1 MAPLAASDPPL
12 NVREKGSRI
21 VVVFNVANVRANS
34 VQVETRPP
42 NEDEPSGSVHVSFNS
57 VSPNRSFEKHLV
69 LPYAID
75 GKTVKDV
82 QSKSLTV
89 QLVKLDETQE
99 WGQAWLKSKGKA
111 KRKES
116 HEGSK
121 TDLEGKTKTE
131 EAPTVTSA
139 VVEEGQKA
147 EVKEE
152 ACEEKELIDEPRS
165 KQVEKP
171 EKETKLPKETKEAV
185 EETAV
190 ADTTPEKESKLPKET
205 KEAVEETAVADTT
218 LTSESTGE
226 EHKAGV
232 KARAR
237 RGKKSKVNKEK
248 VEEHVVEE
256 VKEEKEVQK
265 ESPSRPEKTET
276 AKQKAKQKAKKGE
289 SPAAPA
295 TPGPS
300 EGIGTSE
307 VLQDT
312 RTRDALLEAL
322 KSPKGANDIPLP
334 PPTDPEPH
342 RLVSQGTSLLRSDSK
357 KAVVLLRLAGRK
369 GYVSAY
375 LLLAQ
380 HAQRT
385 QDDTLLIESLC
396 ALFTSPDRKQLP
408 QNVLSNIV
416 MQLTAVLR
424 DPKNRRE
431 AEAHAADIEQI
442 AKDWPIMNMLKLP
455 AGESKSKIPS
465 SPSPVKGGKSEAKA
479 ETRDFQEIK
488 RAIATCPQ
496 DTKDSTAPKKEEDAV
511 VAGTWRQ
518 EGGRWCLSI
527 QAGAKEDLSTAELD
541 ISSRDLSLRAKGRL
555 LTKLSTPENLDPSK
569 VEASWSKKT
578 RSLEVVAASKK
589 VQEVPIRKKPT
600 RHIDELD

>member
-1 MAPLAASDPPL
+1 MC
-12 NVREKGSRI
+12 
-21 VVVFNVANVRANS
+21 VFEA
-34 VQVETRPP
+34 
-42 NEDEPSGSVHVSFNS
+42 
-57 VSPNRSFEKHLV
+57 
-69 LPYAID
+69 LPAEIL
-75 GKTVKDV
+75 
-82 QSKSLTV
+82 QSS
-89 QLVKLDETQE
+89 
-99 WGQAWLKSKGKA
+99 
-111 KRKES
+111 
-116 HEGSK
+116 EGSNRQAK
-121 TDLEGKTKTE
+121 
-131 EAPTVTSA
+131 
-139 VVEEGQKA
+139 EGQA

-152 ACEEKELIDEPRS
+152 AGEEKELIDEPRS
-165 KQVEKP
+165 KQVEK
-171 EKETKLPKETKEAV
+171 
-185 EETAV
+185 
-190 ADTTPEKESKLPKET
+190 PEKESKLPKET

-289 SPAAPA
+289 TATA
-295 TPGPS
+295 TPAS
-300 EGIGTSE
+300 EGTGTSE

-312 RTRDALLEAL
+312 RTRNALLEAL

-334 PPTDPEPH
+334 PPTDPELH
-342 RLVSQGTSLLRSDSK
+342 RLVSQGTSLLRNDSK

-455 AGESKSKIPS
+455 AGENKSKIPS

-479 ETRDFQEIK
+479 KTQDFQEIK
-488 RAIATCPQ
+488 RAMATCPQ
-496 DTKDSTAPKKEEDAV
+496 DTKDSTAPKKDEDAV

-527 QAGAKEDLSTAELD
+527 QAGAEEDLSTAELD
-541 ISSRDLSLRAKGRL
+541 ISSRDLSLRAKG
-555 LTKLSTPENLDPSK
+555 
-569 VEASWSKKT
+569 
-578 RSLEVVAASKK
+578 
-589 VQEVPIRKKPT
+589 
-600 RHIDELD
+600 